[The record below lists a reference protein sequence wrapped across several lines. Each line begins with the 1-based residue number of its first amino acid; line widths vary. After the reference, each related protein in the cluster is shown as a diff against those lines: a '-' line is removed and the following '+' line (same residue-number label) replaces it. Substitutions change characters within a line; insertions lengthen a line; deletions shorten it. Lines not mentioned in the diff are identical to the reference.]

1 MDIKQLIV
9 LALQIAII
17 GTVFTYGLRAT
28 VDHVMDVWRRP
39 GLLLRSLLSVFVVMP
54 ILVVVFVKAFDL
66 RQDVEVV
73 LVALALSPVPP
84 ILPNKIDKAGGSSS
98 FGLGLMLV
106 LAVGALVAI
115 PLSIAALDLVTP
127 RPIDVETGAIVRIVA
142 MTTLVPLLAGM
153 AVHRLAPRFSE
164 RLATPLSRIATVLLL
179 VGVALLIYGTRQ
191 AIWAAT
197 GGGAIAAIVAFVA
210 VGLLVGHLL
219 GGPEAEE
226 STVLALSTAC
236 RHPAIALSIAS
247 ANFPN
252 EQFAGMV
259 ILYLVVSGFAGIP
272 YVKWQGRR
280 ASVAAA
286 A

>member
-28 VDHVMDVWRRP
+28 VDNVLDVWRRP
-39 GLLLRSLLSVFVVMP
+39 SLLVRSLLAVFVVMP
-54 ILVVVFVKAFDL
+54 ILVVSFIKAFDL
-66 RQDVEVV
+66 RPDVEVV

-106 LAVGALVAI
+106 LAVGAIVAI
-115 PLSIAALDLVTP
+115 PLSIAVLDRVSDHP
-127 RPIDVETGAIVRIVA
+127 IAVRPGAIARIVA
-142 MTTLVPLLAGM
+142 MSVLVPLLAGM
-153 AVHRLAPRFSE
+153 VVHRLAPRLSE
-164 RLATPLSRIATVLLL
+164 RLATPLSRVALVLLL
-179 VGVALLIYGTRQ
+179 IGVALLIYGARQ

-210 VGLLVGHLL
+210 VGLLIGHLL
-219 GGPEAEE
+219 GGPEPEN

-252 EQFAGMV
+252 EKFAGIV
-259 ILYLVVSGFAGIP
+259 ILYLLVSGVAGIP

>member
-17 GTVFTYGLRAT
+17 GTVFTYGLRAA
-28 VDHVMDVWRRP
+28 VDDVLEVWRRP
-39 GLLLRSLLSVFVVMP
+39 SLLVRSLLAVFVIMP
-54 ILVVVFVKAFDL
+54 VLVVAFVLSFHL
-66 RQDVEVV
+66 RTDVEAV

-84 ILPNKIDKAGGSSS
+84 ILPNKIGKAGGSAS

-106 LAVGALVAI
+106 LAVAALVAI
-115 PLSIAALDLVTP
+115 PVSLAVLERVAA
-127 RPIDVETGAIVRIVA
+127 RPIAVQPGTIARIVA
-142 MTTLVPLLAGM
+142 MTTLLPLLVGM
-153 AVHRLAPRFSE
+153 AVHRLAPRVADA
-164 RLATPLSRIATVLLL
+164 LATPLSRVATALLL
-179 VGVALLIYGTRQ
+179 LGVALLIYGTRQ

-219 GGPEAEE
+219 GGPEAED

-252 EQFAGMV
+252 EHFAGMV
-259 ILYLVVSGFAGIP
+259 ILYLLVSGVAGVP

>member
-9 LALQIAII
+9 LALQIAIV
-17 GTVFTYGLRAT
+17 GTVFTFGLRAT
-28 VDHVMDVWRRP
+28 VDDVLYVWRHP
-39 GLLLRSLLSVFVVMP
+39 SLLVRSLLSVFVLMP
-54 ILVVVFVKAFDL
+54 ILVVAFVQAFDL
-66 RQDVEVV
+66 RSDVEVV

-84 ILPNKIDKAGGSSS
+84 ILPNKIGKAGGSSS

-115 PLSIAALDLVTP
+115 PLSISALDLIAK
-127 RPIDVETGAIVRIVA
+127 RPIEVQSGAIARIVA
-142 MTTLVPLLAGM
+142 MTTLVPLLVGM
-153 AVHRLAPRFSE
+153 AVHRLAPRVADA
-164 RLATPLSRIATVLLL
+164 LVKPLSRIATALLL
-179 VGVALLIYGTRQ
+179 AGVALLLYGTRH
-191 AIWAAT
+191 AIWAAV

-219 GGPEAEE
+219 GGPEAEH
-226 STVLALSTAC
+226 STVLALATAC

-259 ILYLVVSGFAGIP
+259 ILYLLVSGVAGIP

-280 ASVAAA
+280 ASVAGPA
-286 A
+286 